1 MGCLYSKGNVHFSI
15 DDEIYDIKETRKQ
28 QQKEKEKEEEEKK
41 LRPSST
47 PKVEHTWPS
56 KLELSLQ
63 HLSQKTQNARKI
75 QAWWRG
81 TLRETL
87 TAEGRPQ
94 CMDHSILVE
103 EDTGQKTGKESTDNP
118 ALDGTR
124 NKGRVLIQSWV
135 RMLKIRQNYC
145 RLCYATRVIQASWRW
160 YNCRTRGF
168 FQGSYELVGNKLRLR
183 LDIFRGSQ
191 VCRISDCISLPI
203 KN

>member
-81 TLRETL
+81 TLVRRSLLRAALSAWIIQSWWRKILAKRQEKNRLIILHLMAQETR
-87 TAEGRPQ
+87 A
-94 CMDHSILVE
+94 C
-103 EDTGQKTGKESTDNP
+103 
-118 ALDGTR
+118 
-124 NKGRVLIQSWV
+124 VLIQSWV

-168 FQGSYELVGNKLRLR
+168 FPGQL
-183 LDIFRGSQ
+183 
-191 VCRISDCISLPI
+191 
-203 KN
+203 